1 MKNVVKLSAR
11 TAVVDSTLKAHEA
24 KSLPALLAFANEQQ
38 INDFLDGLSENAL
51 AALPWMFDFW
61 ALDHQL
67 PPAGPWTTWVIMGG
81 RGAGKTRAG
90 AEWVRSQVEGNTPRA
105 RGAYRRIALVGETVE
120 QVREVMVFGESGIM
134 ACSPPDRRPRWHATR
149 KQLEWPNGAM
159 AQVVSAAEPES
170 LRGPQ
175 FDCAWLDE
183 LAKWK
188 KGRATWDMLQ
198 FTLRLGDAPQQL
210 ITTTPKNISLLKEI
224 LSARDTVITHAR
236 TDANRANLAPRFLQ
250 KISADYAGS
259 RLGRQ
264 ELDGELL
271 EDFEGAFWRLAD
283 FDKIRCEDAP
293 KLDRIVIAVDPPA
306 TSNKGSD
313 ACGII
318 VAGVV
323 QKGAP
328 QDWRAYVLADLS
340 VHCVSPNQWAS
351 IVANAFRDFDADRV
365 VAEVNMGGEMVESVV
380 RQQAEFIPYR
390 GVRATR
396 GKCAR
401 AEPVAALYEQ
411 GRVLHCGAFKD
422 LEDQMSQM
430 TQKGYHG
437 VGSPDRVDALVWAL
451 NDLMIEPAG
460 SYQRPKIRTL

>member
-1 MKNVVKLSAR
+1 MLG
-11 TAVVDSTLKAHEA
+11 
-24 KSLPALLAFANEQQ
+24 FASDLQ
-38 INDFLDGLSENAL
+38 ISEFLDSLSENAL
-51 AALPWMFDFW
+51 AALPWIFDFW
-61 ALDHQL
+61 ALEHQRVPL
-67 PPAGPWTTWVIMGG
+67 GNWNTWVIMGG

-90 AEWVRSQVEGNTPRA
+90 AEWVRAQVEGNMPRDA
-105 RGAYRRIALVGETVE
+105 GAYSRVALVGETVE
-120 QVREVMVFGESGIM
+120 QVREVMIFGESGIM

-149 KQLEWPNGAM
+149 KQLKWPNGAM

-188 KGRATWDMLQ
+188 KGRAVWDMLQ
-198 FTLRLGDAPQQL
+198 FTLRLGDAPRQL

-224 LSARDTVITHAR
+224 LAARDTVVTHAP
-236 TDANRANLAPRFLQ
+236 TEANRANLAPIFLD
-250 KISADYAGS
+250 KVNSDYADS

-271 EDFEGAFWRLAD
+271 EDFEGAFWDLGGFDDIRLEEMPA
-283 FDKIRCEDAP
+283 
-293 KLDRIVIAVDPPA
+293 LDRIVIAVDPPA
-306 TSNKGSD
+306 SSKAGSD

-323 QKGAP
+323 RKGNP
-328 QDWRAYVLADLS
+328 SDWRAYVLADLS
-340 VHCVSPNQWAS
+340 VLCAKPNQWAS
-351 IVANAFRDFDADRV
+351 IVANAFRDFEADRV
-365 VAEVNMGGEMVESVV
+365 VAEVNMGGEMVESVL
-380 RQQAEFIPYR
+380 RQQNEFIPYR

-396 GKCAR
+396 GKQAR
-401 AEPVAALYEQ
+401 AEPIAALYEQ
-411 GRVLHCGAFKD
+411 GRVFHCGAFKE

-430 TQKGYHG
+430 TQKGFAG

-451 NDLMIEPAG
+451 NDLMIEPAARFV
-460 SYQRPKIRTL
+460 RPQVRTL